1 MKVWFAAL
9 CALTALSACGEPRL
23 SSSQTQTLPP
33 PRANQLT
40 VVELFESQG
49 CSSCPPTIANVNTL
63 AARADVLALMY
74 GVTYWDNLGW
84 TDTFARPAYTDR
96 QRAYARALQARVYTP
111 QVILNGRADLVGN
124 RSDEL
129 NAAIARAAS
138 TRFAATVSAVGD
150 QVSVSALTPG
160 AASAEVWLVRYDP
173 TTQNVAIAA
182 GENNGRTIAH
192 VDIVRELTR
201 LGNWTGAAQTYTLPR
216 ASQPGLRTAIL
227 VQRRGGG
234 PILGAAKIA

>member
-1 MKVWFAAL
+1 MKLWFAAL
-9 CALTALSACGEPRL
+9 CALVALAGCGEPRV
-23 SSSQTQTLPP
+23 STSQTQTPP

-49 CSSCPPTIANVNTL
+49 CSSCPPTIANVNAL
-63 AARADVLALMY
+63 ATRSDVLALMY

-96 QRAYARALQARVYTP
+96 QRAYARALQARMYTP

-124 RSDEL
+124 HGDEL
-129 NAAIARAAS
+129 NAAVARAAS
-138 TRFAATVSAVGD
+138 THFSVAVSAAGD
-150 QVSVSALTPG
+150 QISVRALTPES
-160 AASAEVWLVRYDP
+160 ASAEVWLVRYDP
-173 TTQNVAIAA
+173 TTQNVAITA

-201 LGNWTGAAQTYTLPR
+201 LGDWAGTAQTYTLPR

-227 VQRRGGG
+227 VQGRGGG